1 MSNKPTSDPAPD
13 MVLAREIFATL
24 QSRTNDGNGV
34 TRSAY
39 GAGEQIAHDVVR
51 NVAESLALEIDTD
64 NAGSL
69 YLTLPGEDR
78 SAKRIVIGSHL
89 DSVPR
94 GGNYD
99 GAAGVVCGLS
109 AVSGLIKAG
118 ITPRADIVVMGIRS
132 EEAVWFANNY
142 TGSKM
147 ALGRLDPGL
156 LDSLTHSATGRTLA
170 ESIADAGFNPDG
182 IRRREAY
189 LDPSTIAAFIEPHIE
204 QGPVLE
210 TEGIP
215 VGIVTGIRGN
225 FRYRN
230 CRCVGEYGHSGAVPL
245 KMRKDAVAATVEF
258 LHRLNLTWR
267 EHENAGE
274 DLVLTCGTLST
285 DASMH
290 GFSRISGDV
299 RFTLDVRSHSNIML
313 EKMHESIAGIKD
325 DVCGTWRVD
334 MAFDD
339 IAQSPPAKMNV
350 QLVNHF
356 REVAQTN
363 GIEYVDIASGGGH
376 DAAEF
381 AAAGVPTAMIFIR
394 NDHGSHNPRE
404 SMSLE
409 DLGQACSLLIG
420 YLVKHAWK
428 W

>member
-1 MSNKPTSDPAPD
+1 
-13 MVLAREIFATL
+13 MVLAQEVFAAL
-24 QSRTNDGNGV
+24 QDRTNDGRGI

-39 GAGEQIAHDVVR
+39 GPGEQIAHDIVR
-51 NVAESLALEIDTD
+51 NVAENLSLEIDTD
-64 NAGSL
+64 HAGSL
-69 YLTLPGEDR
+69 YLTLPGKDR

-89 DSVPR
+89 DSVLH
-94 GGNYD
+94 GGNFD

-109 AVSGLIKAG
+109 AISGLITAG
-118 ITPRADIVVMGIRS
+118 VTPRADIVVMGIRS

-156 LDSLTHSATGRTLA
+156 LNSLTHSATGRTLA

-182 IRRREAY
+182 VRRREAY

-204 QGPVLE
+204 QGPILE

-215 VGIVTGIRGN
+215 VGIVTSIRGN
-225 FRYRN
+225 FRYRD

-267 EHENAGE
+267 EFEDAGE
-274 DLVLTCGTLST
+274 DLVLTCGTLTT

-299 RFTLDVRSHSNIML
+299 QFTLDVRSHSSAML
-313 EKMHESIAGIKD
+313 DNMRESIASIKD
-325 DVCGTWRVD
+325 DVCRNWRVD
-334 MAFDD
+334 MTFDD
-339 IAQSPPAKMNV
+339 IAQSAPAKMNG
-350 QLVNHF
+350 QLINRF
-356 REVAQTN
+356 REIANTAGV
-363 GIEYVDIASGGGH
+363 EYADIASGGGH

-394 NDHGSHNPRE
+394 NAHGSHNPQE
-404 SMSLE
+404 SMLLE
-409 DLGQACSLLIG
+409 DFGQACSLLIG
-420 YLVKHAWK
+420 FLLKHA
-428 W
+428 